1 MKASEI
7 MTPRVISVSPEASI
21 GEAAHLMLQNGI
33 SGMFVMGV
41 SSRLVGVV
49 TEGDFLRRAE
59 TGTEPHRARWIEFL
73 LGPGRLAADYVR
85 THGRRVDEIMTR
97 DVATV
102 GEDTQLADV
111 VSLMERRRIKR
122 VPVMRGDRVVGVI
135 SRANLMHALAYL
147 DREAAPSPRS
157 EAAIRTAL
165 IAELDRQPW
174 SPRGFLNPVVRNGVV
189 ELHGTIFD
197 EREREAMRVAAENV
211 PGVKD
216 VRDHLVW
223 MDPVSGFVIEPR
235 EAESDKARQTA
246 H

>member
-1 MKASEI
+1 
-7 MTPRVISVSPEASI
+7 MTPRIVSVAPDAPIS
-21 GEAAHLMLQNGI
+21 EAARLMLQNGI
-33 SGMFVMGV
+33 SGLLVLDARN
-41 SSRLVGVV
+41 RLVGIL

-59 TGTEPHRARWIEFL
+59 TGTERHRARWLEFL
-73 LGPGRLAADYVR
+73 LGPGRLAGEYVR
-85 THGRRVDEIMTR
+85 THGRKVEEIMTR

-102 GEDTQLADV
+102 GEAASLAEV
-111 VSLMERRRIKR
+111 VSLMEQRHIKR

-157 EAAIRTAL
+157 DAAIRTAL

-235 EAESDKARQTA
+235 EAESDKAQQTA